1 MAVVEA
7 DAGVPVHG
15 TGARERGVAR
25 PYVVVGEIPAALAT
39 SRGRGAGYGPLV
51 QFIKDWNNCPESR
64 ELMLAGGLPEDT
76 DAVSAA
82 KIAAV
87 VHALCQRDD
96 HPLPAWVLSARS
108 PVEVALVPIVDLES
122 PYGQRLR
129 SDAPGVCH
137 CHRVYFSV
145 VDLQST

>member
-1 MAVVEA
+1 MSVVEA
-7 DAGVPVHG
+7 DVVPVHG
-15 TGARERGVAR
+15 TGAGEPPAAR
-25 PYVVVGEIPAALAT
+25 TYVVVGEIPAALAT
-39 SRGRGAGYGPLV
+39 SSGRGTGYGPLV
-51 QFIKDWNNCPESR
+51 QFIKDWNNCPECR

-76 DAVSAA
+76 DAVSGA

-87 VHALCQRDD
+87 VHALCQRDG

-108 PVEVALVPIVDLES
+108 PAEVALVPVVDLES

-129 SDAPGVCH
+129 DDAPGVCH
-137 CHRVYFSV
+137 FHRVYFSV

>member
-1 MAVVEA
+1 MSVVEA

-15 TGARERGVAR
+15 TDAGERGVAR
-25 PYVVVGEIPAALAT
+25 TYVVVGEIPAALAT

-64 ELMLAGGLPEDT
+64 EFMLAGGLPEST

-87 VHALCQRDD
+87 VHALCQRDG

-108 PVEVALVPIVDLES
+108 PVEVALVPVVDLES
-122 PYGQRLR
+122 PFGQRLR

-137 CHRVYFSV
+137 FHRVYFSV